1 MIQSMRARVIALGLV
16 AVVAGGL
23 IFAVTSGG
31 LFGPAASVG
40 PSGSQAAAGSSGAPS
55 ASGSGLPSEGS
66 GSPSPEVSPSPTPV
80 PTPVMAVAP
89 LDGLL
94 TTPARAKLH
103 PIAVMIDDLSPA
115 RLQSGFSAAS
125 VVWQAPAEGGI
136 PRYMMIFQ
144 ENIPGDVGPVRS
156 ARSYYIDW
164 AAEWRAAYVHAGGS
178 PQALATLRAQGKG
191 QLVYDANQFYN
202 GAYFRRIT
210 TKAPPHNLYTT
221 GAQLRQLAT
230 RVKATSAP
238 GAPHWK
244 FAPDAPLELRP
255 VGGTI
260 ETDYQQN
267 HIVYK
272 YDQASNT
279 YKRYVTGFAK
289 QQVDPSTKKAIAPKN
304 VVIMLMKF
312 GPLNDGSNHG
322 RLEATV
328 TGKGTAW
335 IATNGHTI
343 KGTWRKKSLTAPTLF
358 YDASG
363 HAVTLTAGQTFVQV
377 MKTTD
382 FVKIK
387 DGKMP
392 PAPSPS
398 PSPSPS
404 AAAGMTG
411 LEPAR
416 SPWAD
421 LRRPFFG
428 AIV

>member
-1 MIQSMRARVIALGLV
+1 MTSSVRARAIALGLV
-16 AVVAGGL
+16 AVVVAGVV
-23 IFAVTSGG
+23 FAVTAGG
-31 LFGPAASVG
+31 LFGPAASTG
-40 PSGSQAAAGSSGAPS
+40 PSGSQVAAGSSGAPS
-55 ASGSGLPSEGS
+55 DTGASLSPGVESPSAEITP
-66 GSPSPEVSPSPTPV
+66 SPSPSPA

-94 TTPARAKLH
+94 TTPAKAKLH

-144 ENIPGDVGPVRS
+144 ENTPGDVGPVRS

-164 AAEWRAAYVHAGGS
+164 AAEWKAAYVHAGGS
-178 PQALATLRAQGKG
+178 PQALATLRTKGRG

-221 GAQLRQLAT
+221 GKQLRQLAT
-230 RVKATSAP
+230 KVGATKAP
-238 GAPHWK
+238 GGPVWR

-260 ETDYQQN
+260 ETDYLAN

-272 YDQASNT
+272 YDRVTNT
-279 YKRYVTGFAK
+279 YKRFVTGFPK
-289 QQVDPSTKKAIAPKN
+289 QQVDPSTKKTIAPKN
-304 VVIMLMKF
+304 VVVMLMKF
-312 GPLNDGSNHG
+312 APLNDGSNHH

-328 TGKGTAW
+328 TGSGTAW

-358 YDASG
+358 YDAAG
-363 HAVTLTAGQTFVQV
+363 HQVTLTAGQTFVQV

-382 FVKIK
+382 VVKIK
-387 DGKMP
+387 DGKASP
-392 PAPSPS
+392 PPSPS
-398 PSPSPS
+398 PSPSGFRISPS
-404 AAAGMTG
+404 PLT
-411 LEPAR
+411 
-416 SPWAD
+416 D
-421 LRRPFFG
+421 LRRLES
-428 AIV
+428 AVLL